1 MLKAVSGAPMSAD
14 ISANF
19 LIQEKFTLGASHR
32 LGDSVSAL
40 AGFQVT
46 SSIFLGYAFDY
57 TVTDLNKYNDGSHE
71 FILRYQFQK
80 KSQQIKS
87 PRFF

>member
-1 MLKAVSGAPMSAD
+1 MLKAVSGAPMSMD

-19 LIQEKFTLGASHR
+19 LIQEKFTVGVSYR
-32 LGDSVSAL
+32 LDDSVSGL
-40 AGFQVT
+40 AGFQI
-46 SSIFLGYAFDY
+46 SNSLYIGYAYDY
-57 TVTDLNKYNDGSHE
+57 TVTNLNKYNDGSHE
-71 FILRYQFQK
+71 VILRYQLQK